1 MPDSTAASPFDRAP
15 LGRTDVLVTR
25 MGLGTAPLGG
35 WPTAVTRADGIATVR
50 RAWEWGIRY
59 FDVAPFY
66 GSGLSEGFLGAVLPE
81 KPRDAFALSTKVGR
95 LLVPGEPAE
104 SLYEGGLPFTPV
116 IDFSRAG
123 VVQSLAESRQRL
135 GLERIDIALIHDPD
149 DYLEDA
155 LAESYPA
162 LAELR
167 AAGVLGAIGA
177 GMNWSEPLTRLAES
191 ADFDCF
197 LLAGRYTLLEQGP
210 LDNLFPVAKEKSMA
224 IIAGGV
230 YNSGLLID
238 PRPGATYDYAPADD
252 AVIARARRIRDVCA
266 RYDVPIG
273 AAAVQFPLAHPV
285 VATVLVGARSAGEV
299 DRSVELM
306 TWEIPGE
313 LWLSLKE
320 DELLREDAPTP

>member
-1 MPDSTAASPFDRAP
+1 
-15 LGRTDVLVTR
+15 
-25 MGLGTAPLGG
+25 
-35 WPTAVTRADGIATVR
+35 
-50 RAWEWGIRY
+50 
-59 FDVAPFY
+59 
-66 GSGLSEGFLGAVLPE
+66 
-81 KPRDAFALSTKVGR
+81 
-95 LLVPGEPAE
+95 
-104 SLYEGGLPFTPV
+104 LPFTPV

-135 GLERIDIALIHDPD
+135 GLERIDIALVHDPD

-210 LDNLFPVAKEKSMA
+210 LDNLFPVAEEKSMA